1 MTPTRTAPPSPRQP
15 VMRRIL
21 TFPVTWMLIGVVF
34 VFLTSAIFVGV
45 GSELGPVGQ
54 GGMALIDAVA
64 GFAFYVLTMRL
75 VARRRIPELALGTA
89 ARELLA
95 GLGLGAAFI
104 IVSYV
109 IVLGLGGYSIAWAPE
124 DAGRTI
130 ALALAV
136 NAGAAVT
143 EELTFR
149 GLLFQGIE
157 RLGGPTRGPWIA
169 LGVTSILFGALH
181 ILNPGATVWSS
192 AAIAIEAGVLLG
204 AAFMWRRNLWFVI
217 GLHFA
222 WNVIEGLLGIPVSG
236 HRDSGLVITAVHG
249 SGLLTGGAFGLEASV
264 VPVVV
269 SIAIAVPMLVAA
281 TRRQRSVEAVGA

>member
-1 MTPTRTAPPSPRQP
+1 MTPTLIAPPSSRHP

-45 GSELGPVGQ
+45 GSELGPVGLSV
-54 GGMALIDAVA
+54 MALIDAVA

-157 RLGGPTRGPWIA
+157 RLGGPTRGRWIA
-169 LGVTSILFGALH
+169 LGVTSILFGGLH

-236 HRDSGLVITAVHG
+236 HRDPSLFITAVHG
-249 SGLLTGGAFGLEASV
+249 RGFLTGGTFGLEASV

-269 SIAIAVPMLVAA
+269 SIAIAVPMLMLASTA
-281 TRRQRSVEAVGA
+281 QETQTST